1 MLEQDIAASN
11 IALDLIGQSRNLY
24 QYAAL
29 LKGEGTTEDTLAY
42 LRGAD
47 EFRNLL
53 IAELPNGDWA
63 NTVLRVFF
71 FSTYQYY
78 LFQELTASAD
88 EQLAAI
94 AEKSIKEVTYHVKW
108 SSEWVI
114 RLGDGTEE
122 SHQRTEKA
130 INELLDYTHE
140 MFILSEFEEE
150 LLRDNIAVNIS
161 EIENKW
167 NERVRDVFTEATLS
181 LPAYHH
187 QRSGGKEG
195 KHSEALVSLLNEMQ
209 ELQRNYPGCEW

>member
-11 IALDLIGQSRNLY
+11 IALDLIGQSRNFY

-29 LKGEGTTEDTLAY
+29 LKGEGSTEDTLAY
-42 LRGAD
+42 LREPN

-53 IAELPNGDWA
+53 ITELSNGDWA
-63 NTVLRVFF
+63 HTVARVFL

-78 LFQELTASAD
+78 LFQQLASLAD

-114 RLGDGTEE
+114 RLGDGTKE

-130 INELLDYTHE
+130 INELWDYTTE
-140 MFILSEFEEE
+140 MFTLSGFEAE
-150 LLRDNIAVNIS
+150 LLNDNISVNVC
-161 EIENKW
+161 EIQIKW
-167 NERVRDVFTEATLS
+167 NEKVKDIFAEATLS
-181 LPAYHH
+181 LPAHQQHH
-187 QRSGGKEG
+187 SGGKEG
-195 KHSEALVSLLNEMQ
+195 KHSEALVSLLSVMQ
-209 ELQRNYPGCEW
+209 ELQRSYPGCEW